1 MKTST
6 MTKTTSTTKI
16 AVATIFLLAAG
27 AAAFIIAP
35 PLKLKSLQVPPL
47 KLSIL
52 NIAKAPDSPSGA
64 SSPGSVQVVA
74 KFILSASNNK
84 NITLKE
90 ITFNYTAPK
99 FAISTWRLY
108 DASSGAQLGA
118 LGTVTDKNRVK
129 FSNLIGVVI
138 PAGQSKTVALRADTD
153 LATMGASLQVSM
165 PNEPNQIVSDAQIIN
180 GLPINF
186 GTFLY

>member
-6 MTKTTSTTKI
+6 TTKSSSTTKI

-27 AAAFIIAP
+27 ATAFIIAP
-35 PLKLKSLQVPPL
+35 PLKLKSWRTPVLPQ
-47 KLSIL
+47 LSIL
-52 NIAKAPDSPSGA
+52 NVVKAPDSPSGA
-64 SSPGSVQVVA
+64 SSPSSDQVVA

-84 NITLKE
+84 NIALQE

-108 DASSGAQLGA
+108 DAGNGAQLGSA
-118 LGTVTDKNRVK
+118 TVIDKYHVK
-129 FSNLIGVVI
+129 FSNIVSVI
-138 PAGQSKTVALRADTD
+138 PAGQSRTFFLRADTG
-153 LATMGASLQVSM
+153 LATAGVFMQVGID
-165 PNEPNQIVSDAQIIN
+165 NQPNQIVSDAQIVS
-180 GLPINF
+180 GLPVNF